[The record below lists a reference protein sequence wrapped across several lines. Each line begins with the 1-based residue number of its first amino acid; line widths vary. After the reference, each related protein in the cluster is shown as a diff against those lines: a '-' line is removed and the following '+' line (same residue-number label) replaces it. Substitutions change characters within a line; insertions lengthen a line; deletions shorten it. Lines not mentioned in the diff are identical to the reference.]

1 MCRKC
6 THGSPVNHLLYP
18 FRDSM
23 AHFFALLMGSAC
35 AFVREMHQSVHLG
48 QLKSSFGQCMTFCSA
63 RRPHRA
69 RRRLTKSHFEL
80 KSTHALRIPMAS
92 LPHAS
97 AARGRRARNGLPPKS
112 MIPLH
117 YKREHYL
124 HLGQVQSTC
133 GQRTTFCFARR
144 VYCVQCEFAKSH
156 LELIPTHA
164 LTYYPTDSPH
174 RAHQENP

>member
-92 LPHAS
+92 LPQAS
-97 AARGRRARNGLPPKS
+97 PSSSSLSSQNHSILKTISKCNSNTNWRRAGGRRGLA
-112 MIPLH
+112 MDFPLSA
-117 YKREHYL
+117 
-124 HLGQVQSTC
+124 VM
-133 GQRTTFCFARR
+133 
-144 VYCVQCEFAKSH
+144 
-156 LELIPTHA
+156 A
-164 LTYYPTDSPH
+164 LS
-174 RAHQENP
+174 AVL